1 LFPPFLPGFVVLA
14 VETRPGI
21 SENLFLQFPILRFAL
36 EVENSPKIGVP
47 FEEVLILG
55 LVLLPLKT
63 SQEFESGSRFTIV
76 TKSEGK
82 VITSL
87 FLDILVDGFDLL
99 TGLTNFPLS
108 EFEGLMVS
116 VLVAQDCTL
125 VAEKIKIFFD
135 FFATF
140 VLSFVDFFLNRSA
153 HSDDSVSRPRSWIHA
168 YLCRLGLLQIR
179 RRHWGTE

>member
-1 LFPPFLPGFVVLA
+1 MVETLVVQLVEKLPAPFPCLFPPFLPGFVALA

-21 SENLFLQFPILRFAL
+21 SENLSLQFPILRFAL

-55 LVLLPLKT
+55 LVLLPLKRL
-63 SQEFESGSRFTIV
+63 QEFESGSRFTIV

-116 VLVAQDCTL
+116 VLNCGRYAG
-125 VAEKIKIFFD
+125 
-135 FFATF
+135 FAPMKK
-140 VLSFVDFFLNRSA
+140 V
-153 HSDDSVSRPRSWIHA
+153 
-168 YLCRLGLLQIR
+168 
-179 RRHWGTE
+179 